1 MAEER
6 PVLEIKDG
14 DKNRLHAGW
23 SRSGKRL
30 ILSILRRGKW
40 DDVGQVELTP
50 AQVEE
55 LKTYLEE
62 TLPQ

>member
-1 MAEER
+1 MADAQ
-6 PVLEIKDG
+6 PVFEVEDG
-14 DKNRLHAGW
+14 ENNRLHADW

-30 ILSILRRGKW
+30 ILSIVRRGKW
-40 DDVGQVELTP
+40 DDVAQAELTP

-55 LKTYLEE
+55 LRTFLEE